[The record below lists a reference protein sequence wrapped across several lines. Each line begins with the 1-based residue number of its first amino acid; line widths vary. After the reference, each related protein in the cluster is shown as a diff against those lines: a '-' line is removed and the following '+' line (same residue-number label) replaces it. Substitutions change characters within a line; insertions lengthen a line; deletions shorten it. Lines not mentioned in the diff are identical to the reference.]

1 MDCSTV
7 HTIQRCPHLLKL
19 AALLE
24 FKFFICWSS
33 LYCTPQN
40 FKKNFVVV
48 GQLILHWALIQRG
61 LGTGRQK
68 IQIKYSHL
76 FLLFRKDGK
85 LQLSQSK
92 RRLRSKEKW
101 PESRRSFRNNEKNSF
116 VNSEPFQ
123 CVEYIGQNVVST
135 DVGKWLL
142 LCLISGLVFRPLTA
156 SKSWHFKN
164 WHS

>member
-1 MDCSTV
+1 M
-7 HTIQRCPHLLKL
+7 
-19 AALLE
+19 
-24 FKFFICWSS
+24 
-33 LYCTPQN
+33 
-40 FKKNFVVV
+40 
-48 GQLILHWALIQRG
+48 GQLILCWALIQRG

-135 DVGKWLL
+135 DVSKWLL
-142 LCLISGLVFRPLTA
+142 LRLISGSVFRPLTA
-156 SKSWHFKN
+156 SGSWHFQN
-164 WHS
+164 WHSQATLVCGRGLPWYQICFFHFASKRYLGNYLCLLSL